1 MQPECSFPATS
12 GFKAVSLMVP
22 YFNLT
27 NYSSANF
34 QKRQMA
40 LFSMKESFS
49 DLKKNKEMTLGILRK
64 NLNTYLH
71 KWQ

>member
-40 LFSMKESFS
+40 LVSMKESFS
-49 DLKKNKEMTLGILRK
+49 DLKKIKK
-64 NLNTYLH
+64 
-71 KWQ
+71 